1 MEDALASKHTCNM
14 AGIVNGAYPSASPS
28 SSSPFSFSTAGS
40 TPKKGRV
47 AEPGLRAVAPGKG
60 VIRCDPVSVCH
71 QVSTIGHLLS
81 PTTCTEEAMNRLHTR
96 RLQSSA
102 DQCKH
107 NLCYC
112 DAQLGHRKY
121 KFSTMLCNVMVPPY
135 HNKTQNTNVLCCKTQ
150 FGTAALCTA

>member
-1 MEDALASKHTCNM
+1 MDMHWPVGKHTCDM
-14 AGIVNGAYPSASPS
+14 AEIIDGGAYPSASPS

-96 RLQSSA
+96 GLRSSA
-102 DQCKH
+102 DQCKD
-107 NLCYC
+107 NLCCC
-112 DAQLGHRKY
+112 DAQLLHRRY
-121 KFSTMLCNVMVPPY
+121 RFPVVLYGLTVPPSY
-135 HNKTQNTNVLCCKTQ
+135 HHEVLNCLLT
-150 FGTAALCTA
+150 LL